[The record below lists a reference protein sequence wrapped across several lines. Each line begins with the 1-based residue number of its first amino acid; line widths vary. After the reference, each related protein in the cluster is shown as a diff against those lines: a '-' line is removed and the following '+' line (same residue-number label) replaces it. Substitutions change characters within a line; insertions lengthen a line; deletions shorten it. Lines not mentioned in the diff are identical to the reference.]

1 MLGIQINGKIINNR
15 KFKCVTSDNSVQCTF
30 LTNNNRLGDY
40 KMRIYKPEW
49 LSLSK
54 EIKLKLIRLAVL
66 ENEMRSF
73 KQLISSGE

>member
-1 MLGIQINGKIINNR
+1 MNSNKRENKNNGKLKQLN
-15 KFKCVTSDNSVQCTF
+15 SDNSVQCIF

-40 KMRIYKPEW
+40 KIRIYKPEW
-49 LSLSK
+49 LLLRK

-66 ENEMRSF
+66 ENKMKSF

>member
-1 MLGIQINGKIINNR
+1 
-15 KFKCVTSDNSVQCTF
+15 

-40 KMRIYKPEW
+40 KVRIYKSEW
-49 LSLSK
+49 LLLSK

-66 ENEMRSF
+66 ENKMKSF